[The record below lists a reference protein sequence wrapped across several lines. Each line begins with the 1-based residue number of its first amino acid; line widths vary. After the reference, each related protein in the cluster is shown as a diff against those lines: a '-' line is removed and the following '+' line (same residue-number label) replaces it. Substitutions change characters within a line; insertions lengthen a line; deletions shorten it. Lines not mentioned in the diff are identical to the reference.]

1 MSAATSF
8 APPLLDLLGVHWAAG
23 APVTGLAWEADGGS
37 VAFALGDGHLLV
49 ADARWPGGPT
59 LVPRPAGGV
68 AVQPAQSLAPA
79 PRRAACH
86 QGACL
91 AVAADRAGGF
101 VTGGDDGGVVHLP
114 RQAAPAV
121 LASGSD
127 GWVTALDC
135 GADACHAYARG
146 RHAYRIGAGSGARIA
161 LPAPVTALA
170 FDPAGTRLAIAHHGG
185 VTLWEEDGT
194 TRLLPWHGYH
204 RALAWSPDGRYLVTG
219 MQENA
224 LHGWRVADGGDIEMG
239 GYPGQAL
246 SLSFSHDGR
255 FLCTSGAMRP
265 VCWGFDP
272 PGVQQ
277 QPGEAGMASRTPV
290 TRVACH
296 PRQLLI
302 AAGYHNGAV
311 ALCQPGSHETLFI
324 KGAGAGAVNALAW
337 SPDGT
342 GLALGTQEGLCG
354 WLAMPPGLFRPRAGA
369 RRDTHANH
377 HQELTA

>member
-1 MSAATSF
+1 MSAVPAL
-8 APPLLDLLGVHWAAG
+8 APPLLDLLGVHWPAD

-37 VAFALGDGHLLV
+37 VAYALGDGHLLL
-49 ADARWPGGPT
+49 ADARWTGGPT
-59 LVPRPAGGV
+59 LAPRPAGGV

-91 AVAADRAGGF
+91 VVAADPAGGF
-101 VTGGDDGGVVHLP
+101 VTGGDDGGVVRLP
-114 RQAAPAV
+114 RQGAPAV
-121 LASGSD
+121 LARTD

-135 GADACHAYARG
+135 GAGGCHAYASG
-146 RHAYRIGAGSGARIA
+146 HHAYRIGPDSGARIA
-161 LPAPVTALA
+161 LPAPATALA
-170 FDPAGTRLAIAHHGG
+170 FHPDGRGLAISHHGG
-185 VTLWEEDGT
+185 VTLWQADGT
-194 TRLLPWHGYH
+194 TRLLAWPGYH
-204 RALAWSPDGRYLVTG
+204 RTLAWSPDGRYLVTG

-255 FLCTSGAMRP
+255 FLATSGAMRP

-272 PGVQQ
+272 PGARQ
-277 QPGEAGMASRTPV
+277 QPSEAGMDSRTPL

-296 PRQLLI
+296 PRQPLI

-311 ALCQPGSHETLFI
+311 VLCQPGSRESLFI

-342 GLALGTQEGLCG
+342 GLALGTQQGLCG
-354 WLAMPPGLFRPRAGA
+354 WLSLPPGLFRPRAA
-369 RRDTHANH
+369 DHPTRHDHH
-377 HQELTA
+377 HQELSA